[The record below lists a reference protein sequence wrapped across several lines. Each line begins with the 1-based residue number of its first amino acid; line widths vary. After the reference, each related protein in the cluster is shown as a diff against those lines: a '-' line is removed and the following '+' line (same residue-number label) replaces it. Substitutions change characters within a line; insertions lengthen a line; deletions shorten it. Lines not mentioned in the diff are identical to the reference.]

1 MIIIGICRVIASESN
16 MKDNIIALAFV
27 LAVYSAVIWG
37 IPFALGIEVLP
48 YWQNAFDLFFIP
60 ILIYFVFRKDGL
72 YSILKDTHQNNLKD
86 IEEQN
91 IESHN

>member
-1 MIIIGICRVIASESN
+1 
-16 MKDNIIALAFV
+16 MKDNIIALAIV
-27 LAVYSAVIWG
+27 LAIYSAVIWG
-37 IPFALGIEVLP
+37 IPYALGIEVLP
-48 YWQNAFDLFFIP
+48 YWENAFDLFFIP

>member
-1 MIIIGICRVIASESN
+1 MDYNEF
-16 MKDNIIALAFV
+16 MKDNIIALTIV
-27 LAVYSAVIWG
+27 LAIYSAVTWG
-37 IPFALGIEVLP
+37 IPFALGIGVLP